1 MSSAHAAAEAHVNRV
16 LNRMLDPAIA
26 DPHVPSTGELAL
38 PLIGEHLGKVVSP
51 FTTGMGELVLAL
63 S

>member
-16 LNRMLDPAIA
+16 LNRMLDPPIA
-26 DPHVPSTGELAL
+26 DPNVPSTGKLIL
-38 PLIGEHLGKVVSP
+38 HLIGEHLGKVVSP
-51 FTTGMGELVLAL
+51 FTTGMGELALAF